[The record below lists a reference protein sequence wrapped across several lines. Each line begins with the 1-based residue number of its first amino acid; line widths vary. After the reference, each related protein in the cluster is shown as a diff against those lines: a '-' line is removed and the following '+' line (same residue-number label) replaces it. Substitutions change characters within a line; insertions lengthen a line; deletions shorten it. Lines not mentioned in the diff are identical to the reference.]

1 MIQNQGEPWNAG
13 AKSKVVYLLTVGIEW
28 APHYKDDAVQLQFF
42 KPMARCKR
50 AKHLKPKRA
59 KDGALVISK
68 ACAYIT
74 AEFSGRDHTNGH
86 SQLFSMRTAGEI
98 G

>member
-1 MIQNQGEPWNAG
+1 
-13 AKSKVVYLLTVGIEW
+13 LLTVGIEW

-42 KPMARCKR
+42 KLMARCKR
-50 AKHLKPKRA
+50 AKHLKLKRM
-59 KDGALVISK
+59 KDGALMISK
-68 ACAYIT
+68 VCAHIA
-74 AEFSGRDHTNGH
+74 AEFSGRDHANGH